1 MPAYAMKFLSILLTL
16 IITLIS
22 SISGV
27 VSGDKNQFTFSVDT
41 SKTGATLSNPVSN
54 VNIWSIEGNPFVNAA
69 ASKENN
75 IFEFVEYVQFMQCS
89 GGTETRDLFKDPLDR
104 TVLDDYDFTVLIEN
118 CRGVVELGGKPML
131 KLGSVPLKYSEKAAT
146 DAGFGMNRY
155 PPDDF
160 DVYYNYI
167 KAIAEALVKEFGKEE
182 VLTWRFG
189 VMTEY
194 ENADW
199 FVGSDSED
207 KENLAK
213 ESAEAY
219 CKLYDYTAQALVDV
233 LGEDV
238 FVGAHSMSVTEGIW
252 DEAIFIEHCA
262 KGKNYK
268 TGKTGSPIK
277 YLSASFYD
285 STPGEYTDGYTL
297 PETINYIRSVAEKN
311 GLTDLIY
318 GIDEG
323 RILCGVNSG
332 ADNDELLTRTCG
344 YTYQASYD
352 ARLIAQMFNN
362 DINYFSAWSYL
373 SNGLLEGNPTVS
385 YHVAKNAAKM
395 AGAKLAR
402 TEKTEEGVILGGE
415 IDSVS
420 AFNEETN
427 TLHIM
432 AYNFKNDLDYEHDV
446 NLTFN
451 INAPQFN
458 GKNVKIT
465 TYTIDDD
472 CNYFDEW
479 VEDRKTYNIGDDCFG
494 WSPDDPQIDSTITL
508 KDEKARDIYF
518 NELYSKYTEYSKL
531 VPTEE
536 AVAVEDGKITLNTTL
551 DPHAVVFY
559 EISIIQ

>member
-1 MPAYAMKFLSILLTL
+1 MPASVVKFLSVLLSL
-16 IITLIS
+16 IITLAS
-22 SISGV
+22 YLSGI
-27 VSGDKNQFTFSVDT
+27 VSGDENQFVFTVDA
-41 SKTGATLSNPVSN
+41 SETGATLSNPVSN
-54 VNIWSIEGNPFVNAA
+54 VNIWSIEGNPFVNAE
-69 ASKENN
+69 SNKEND

-118 CRGVVELGGKPML
+118 CRGVVELGGKPLL
-131 KLGSVPLKYSEKAAT
+131 KLGSVPLKYSEKSAT

-155 PPDDF
+155 APDDF

-167 KAIAEALVKEFGKEE
+167 KAIAEALVEEFGKEE

-199 FVGSDSED
+199 FIGTDSG
-207 KENLAK
+207 NAQ

-233 LGEDV
+233 LGDDV
-238 FVGAHSMSVTEGIW
+238 FVGAHSMTVTEGIW

-285 STPGEYTDGYTL
+285 STPGDYTDGYTL
-297 PETINYIRSVAEKN
+297 PETIAYIRNIAESN

-323 RILCGVNSG
+323 RILCGINSG
-332 ADNDELLTRTCG
+332 ANNDELLSRVCG

-362 DINYFSAWSYL
+362 DIDYFSAWSYL
-373 SNGLLEGNPTVS
+373 SGGLLSGNPTVS
-385 YHVAKNAAKM
+385 YYVAQNAAKM
-395 AGAKLAR
+395 AGAKLVN
-402 TEKTEEGVILGGE
+402 TEKAEDGIIIGGE
-415 IDSVS
+415 IDAVS

-432 AYNFKNDLDYEHDV
+432 AYNFKNDLDYEHDIE
-446 NLTFN
+446 LTFN
-451 INAPQFN
+451 INAPQFD
-458 GKNVKIT
+458 GKKVKIT

-479 VEDRKTYNIGDDCFG
+479 VEDRKTYNIGDDCFD
-494 WSPDDPQIDSTITL
+494 WSPDDPQIDSTTTL
-508 KDEKARDIYF
+508 KDQEARDIYF
-518 NELYSKYTEYSKL
+518 NELYSKYTECSKL

-536 AVAVEDGKITLNTTL
+536 TATVENGQITLNKNL

-559 EISIIQ
+559 EITEA